1 MRRSCLFIPS
11 SNPGMIQSSE
21 IYENDTV
28 IFDLEDGVSLNEK
41 DSARILLKNFLDSF
55 DLPNKEVMVRI
66 NSFDLVNNV
75 SLGEIDLNEIVS
87 DKIDSI
93 MFPKARV
100 SELEKLDSIL
110 TKIEEDK
117 KLSKKIRV
125 VPIIELAIS
134 LIEVEQIARCNRV
147 DGILLGAEDLTSDME
162 VARSKSSIEI
172 AYPRSRIAIACKAYK
187 IDAIDT
193 PYTNVNNYEGLKE
206 DALYAKSIGMNAK
219 ACIHPN
225 QIEIINKVFSP
236 NEKEILKAQ
245 RIIAAFKE
253 EKKGA
258 FSLDGKMVDKPIIER
273 SMKILEKAKKFGL
286 IDEE

>member
-11 SNPGMIQSSE
+11 SNPGMIQSAE
-21 IYENDTV
+21 IYENDTI

-41 DSARILLKNFLDSF
+41 DSARILLKNFLNSF

-75 SLGEIDLNEIVS
+75 SLGEVDLNEIVS

-110 TKIEEDK
+110 TKIEEEK

-134 LIEVEQIARCNRV
+134 LLEVEQIARCNRV

-162 VARSKSSIEI
+162 VARSESSIEI
-172 AYPRSRIAIACKAYK
+172 AYPRSRIAMACKAYK